1 MRLQVFVKL
10 LTFEQKNDWKK
21 SALERKSSLL
31 FLVEDA
37 YGEIIDHLG
46 ISDLK
51 NKTCRIDNIA
61 RV

>member
-1 MRLQVFVKL
+1 LNK
-10 LTFEQKNDWKK
+10 KNDWKK
-21 SALERKSSLL
+21 SALERKGSLL

-61 RV
+61 MV